1 MSDPSQALGLRPAT
15 PDPVPCKVCD
25 GRARLFGL
33 MDFNR
38 SCEEARGKVLPL
50 SGAAVYYRRCDTCG
64 LVFTDAFDDW
74 SNADFE
80 ARIYNDGYVDIDPD
94 YVEARP
100 NNNAA
105 IVGQLFG
112 GSADRLDV
120 LDYGGGN
127 GVLAQRLRERG
138 FRSAT
143 TYDAFYPGFRER
155 PNRKFNLV
163 TCFETVEHM
172 SDPVA
177 GAADIVDL
185 MADDGLLLISTMT
198 QPADFERLRSA
209 WWYIAPR
216 NGHITLHSRPSLT
229 HLFGR
234 FGLQVA
240 SASDSEHMAF
250 RTVPDFARHLLR
262 A

>member
-1 MSDPSQALGLRPAT
+1 MSDPAQALGLRPANPT
-15 PDPVPCKVCD
+15 ATPCKVCG
-25 GRARLFGL
+25 GRSSLFGV

-38 SCEEARGKVLPL
+38 SCEEARGKVLPM
-50 SGAAVYYRRCDTCG
+50 SGAAVYYRRCEACG

-80 ARIYNDGYVDIDPD
+80 ARIYNDGYVEIDPD

-105 IVGQLFG
+105 VVGRLFG
-112 GSADRLDV
+112 AHAGELDV

-127 GVLAQRLRERG
+127 GVMAERLRQRG

-143 TYDAFYPGFRER
+143 TYDAFHPGFRER
-155 PNRKFNLV
+155 PDRKFDLV
-163 TCFETVEHM
+163 TCFETLEHM
-172 SDPVA
+172 PDPVQ
-177 GAADIVDL
+177 GAADLVDL
-185 MADDGLLLISTMT
+185 MEEGGLLLISTMV
-198 QPADFERLRSA
+198 QPADFARLGSS

-216 NGHITLHSRPSLT
+216 NGHITLYSRPALT
-229 HLFGR
+229 HLFNR
-234 FGLQVA
+234 LGLQVA

-250 RTVPDFARHLLR
+250 KTLPAFARHLFR